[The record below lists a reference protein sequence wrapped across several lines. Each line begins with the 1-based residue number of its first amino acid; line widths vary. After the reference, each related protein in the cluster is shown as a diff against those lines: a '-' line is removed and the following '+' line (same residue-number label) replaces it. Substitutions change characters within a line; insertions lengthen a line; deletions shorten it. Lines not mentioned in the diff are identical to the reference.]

1 VVAVL
6 ETVDLT
12 TLRTNKVAVEL
23 SRNVERV
30 SRLIL
35 ELLANVENVL
45 LGGVCLGLR
54 ALDLALTFVQL
65 DVDIELVTELVD
77 VLTATT
83 NQVASELLREVEFEG
98 EATLELVLLL
108 LLDESK
114 QVLDKGVDVVL
125 RSTEVDS
132 RLRCLLGSRR
142 RLSGTTVCD
151 LSWDLV
157 LSERLVV
164 TVNMLPDLVVEL
176 DRCLNVTGDDLLLAT
191 DQVENVL
198 LRFLESALVV
208 LGILLAGCLARQLVV
223 RRRNAVLEHKQSRGV
238 VKLIRNKE
246 VHAILVTDLASG
258 L

>member
-6 ETVDLT
+6 KTVDLS
-12 TLRTNKVAVEL
+12 TLGTDKVTVVL
-23 SRNVERV
+23 SRNVKRV
-30 SRLIL
+30 SRLVL
-35 ELLANVENVL
+35 KLLAHVENVL
-45 LGGVCLGLR
+45 LRGVCLGLR
-54 ALDLALTFVQL
+54 ALDLTLALVQL
-65 DVDIELVTELVD
+65 DVNIELVTELVD
-77 VLTATT
+77 VLAATT
-83 NQVASELLREVEFEG
+83 DQVASELLREVEVEG
-98 EATLELVLLL
+98 EATLKLILLL

-114 QVLDKGVDVVL
+114 EVLDKGFDVVL

-132 RLRCLLGSRR
+132 GLGSLLGSRR
-142 RLSGTTVCD
+142 CLSRATVRD

-164 TVNMLPDLVVEL
+164 TVNVLPDLVVEL
-176 DRCLNVTGDDLLLAT
+176 DRCLDVSGDDLLLAT

-208 LGILLAGCLARQLVV
+208 LGILCAGCLARQLVV
-223 RRRNAVLEHKQSRGV
+223 GRRNAVFEHEKGRRV

-246 VHAILVTDLASG
+246 VHAVLVADLASS